1 MIILSAQ
8 DLEDYGVRQTAS
20 TITFMGKAF
29 VRGQTFA
36 QRLRKMAIAMAEE
49 NMKKGSA
56 CLLVDF
62 DTHVTLWREQAQ
74 LTVKPEKKHG
84 SSSKTS
90 SKKRRRSSAKAVAK
104 VQTLAQPKSS
114 GLKYRGQEIAA
125 AERSEEEIVQAIAE
139 ASKSKE
145 MLYRGKSIQASP
157 ERQPTLANRPIRYR
171 GRLITPE

>member
-49 NMKKGSA
+49 SMERGAA

-62 DTHVTLWREQAQ
+62 ETHITVWREQKNSATSTAQ
-74 LTVKPEKKHG
+74 RDPQRSPQSDHWIDARPNQKG
-84 SSSKTS
+84 KTS
-90 SKKRRRSSAKAVAK
+90 A
-104 VQTLAQPKSS
+104 
-114 GLKYRGQEIAA
+114 LKYRGQ
-125 AERSEEEIVQAIAE
+125 SL
-139 ASKSKE
+139 SKSPTSKGHDHARIIAKHDVT
-145 MLYRGKSIQASP
+145 YRGKP
-157 ERQPTLANRPIRYR
+157 VQPSQSSSESGSENPTSKPKRRMKYR
-171 GRLITPE
+171 GRWVEVD